1 MQTKPLD
8 YGFPP
13 FIHFIGLLIHFLN
26 EGLEPLKYLASKK
39 SSRVFGLPEL
49 WDFNK
54 LLGRSDIIQPLEE
67 MVRPSDWVAKDLKNQ
82 HLKIIPG

>member
-1 MQTKPLD
+1 
-8 YGFPP
+8 
-13 FIHFIGLLIHFLN
+13 
-26 EGLEPLKYLASKK
+26 
-39 SSRVFGLPEL
+39 LPEL

>member
-1 MQTKPLD
+1 
-8 YGFPP
+8 
-13 FIHFIGLLIHFLN
+13 LLIHFLN

-39 SSRVFGLPEL
+39 SSRVIGLPEL
-49 WDFNK
+49 WNFNK

-82 HLKIIPG
+82 HLKITPG